1 MPGLRLDGL
10 DIDTVFALFDTYLDG
25 PADHPVGVA
34 VSGGGDSVAL
44 LHMLHAWGMRPLEV
58 LCVDHGINPLSVD
71 WTQSVQAHAERIGAG
86 FTALHWTGA
95 KPKTGLSAAA
105 RRARHALLADAA
117 REKSIRVIC
126 LAHTQ
131 DDIAEAAIMAE
142 EGSSVG
148 APVMWAPSPA
158 WPQGL
163 GVHLFRPLLGQSRKG
178 LRDFLVER
186 SLSWIDDPAND
197 DMASARA
204 RARRQVSQT
213 PLAPV
218 VAAAP
223 ARIDPSSLLRD
234 ADTLGA
240 LGMIVL
246 DAAGFGALP
255 QALAR
260 RCLSAAV
267 VSAGGGDALPSSDSI
282 DRLIHE
288 LQHET
293 AHTLCGARVQRVA
306 GRIEIVRE
314 AGEFA
319 RHGLPPLPVA
329 AGIETV
335 WDGRFAVRSDYS
347 FMVQPSIETRSG
359 LSEKDQA
366 RLKSLPAA
374 LRTVLPVADIDGDKA
389 LLSGP
394 HGTEFACW
402 VLPRFLA
409 ASGVFARESDL
420 CEASQKPL

>member
-1 MPGLRLDGL
+1 MPRLRVDGL
-10 DIDTVFALFDTYLDG
+10 TLDTDALFDTYLDG

-44 LHMLHAWGMRPLEV
+44 LHMLHAWGKRPLEV
-58 LCVDHGINPLSVD
+58 LCVDHGINPLSAD
-71 WTQSVQAHAERIGAG
+71 WTQSVKTHAERIGAD
-86 FTALHWTGA
+86 FTVLHWTDA

-131 DDIAEAAIMAE
+131 DDIAEAVIMAE

-148 APVMWAPSPA
+148 APAVWAPSPA
-158 WPQGL
+158 WPQGR

-178 LRDFLVER
+178 LRDYLVER
-186 SLSWIDDPAND
+186 GLSWIDDPAND
-197 DMASARA
+197 DAASARA
-204 RARRQVSQT
+204 RARRRVSQT
-213 PLAPV
+213 PPDPV
-218 VAAAP
+218 VP
-223 ARIDPSSLLRD
+223 VARASIDLSSVLRD
-234 ADTLGA
+234 VNTLGS

-246 DAAGFGALP
+246 DAADFGALSP
-255 QALAR
+255 TIAR
-260 RCLSAAV
+260 RCLSTAV
-267 VSAGGGDALPSSDSI
+267 VSAGGGDTLPSADSI
-282 DRLIHE
+282 DRLMHAIE
-288 LQHET
+288 QET
-293 AHTLCGARVQRVA
+293 AHTLCGARVQRVG

-319 RHGLPPLPVA
+319 RHGLPPLSVA
-329 AGIETV
+329 SGVETM
-335 WDGRFAVRSDYS
+335 WDGRFAVRGDRPFTVS
-347 FMVQPSIETRSG
+347 PSVGVRSE
-359 LSEKDQA
+359 LLEKDQA
-366 RLKSLPAA
+366 KLKSLPAA
-374 LRTVLPVADIDGDKA
+374 LRTVLPIADIDGDKR

-409 ASGVFARESDL
+409 ASGAFARESDL

>member
-10 DIDTVFALFDTYLDG
+10 TLDTEALFDTYLDV

-44 LHMLHAWGMRPLEV
+44 LHMLHAWGKRPLEV
-58 LCVDHGINPLSVD
+58 FCVDHGINLMSAD
-71 WTQSVQAHAERIGAG
+71 WTQSVQAHTARIGAG

-126 LAHTQ
+126 LAHTR

-148 APVMWAPSPA
+148 APAMWAPSPA
-158 WPQGL
+158 WPQGR

-186 SLSWIDDPAND
+186 GLSWIDDPAND

-213 PLAPV
+213 PLARVGPV
-218 VAAAP
+218 AP
-223 ARIDPSSLLRD
+223 ASIDLSSLLRD

-246 DAAGFGALP
+246 DAASFEALP
-255 QALAR
+255 PTLAR

-267 VSAGGGDALPSSDSI
+267 VSAGGGDTLPSADSI
-282 DRLIHE
+282 DRLIYE
-288 LQHET
+288 LRQEA
-293 AHTLCGARVQRVA
+293 AHTLCGARVQHAA

-329 AGIETV
+329 AGVEV
-335 WDGRFAVRSDYS
+335 MWDGRFAVRGDRP
-347 FMVQPSIETRSG
+347 FTVRPSIELRSE
-359 LSEKDQA
+359 LPEKDQA

-374 LRTVLPVADIDGDKA
+374 LRTVLPVTDIDGDKT